1 MVSTLIGALI
11 VGAIVGPLARL
22 ALPGRQN
29 ITAVM
34 TVVLGA
40 LGSLAGGWIFK
51 ALSGRSDTP
60 GIDWIALFI
69 GIVVAAI
76 LIVVYGSV
84 TGKRQV

>member
-1 MVSTLIGALI
+1 MLQTLIGALI
-11 VGAIVGPLARL
+11 AGAIVGPLARL

-29 ITAVM
+29 ISAVM

-40 LGSLAGGWIFK
+40 IGSLAGGWIFK
-51 ALSGRSDTP
+51 ALTGRSDTP

-69 GIVVAAI
+69 GIIVAAI
-76 LIVVYGSV
+76 LIVVYGSM